1 MDEILITSYREYVT
15 ILTNVINEKKK
26 KVLLATLTSDRR
38 SDLKNGGLSTGERR
52 IPLMSALE
60 NKYQHQLNPSI
71 RSSINQLQ
79 IHRYTHR

>member
-26 KVLLATLTSDRR
+26 VLLVTLTSDRR

-52 IPLMSALE
+52 IPLMPALE

-79 IHRYTHR
+79 IHRYTHW

>member
-1 MDEILITSYREYVT
+1 MVEILITSYREYVT

-52 IPLMSALE
+52 IPLMPALE

-71 RSSINQLQ
+71 RFSINQLQ